1 MSLSRKT
8 PLQQKTPMKRGAPM
22 RRGSA
27 LKSSAKRMPARRS
40 TPRATKTMYRN
51 RALLDLARGRPCLLQ
66 VPDVCIGGME
76 TTVACHSNQA
86 RHGKAG
92 WLKAH
97 DWAAAWGCIACHAY
111 IDQNTTGATYDE
123 KVALWEAG
131 FQRTRLALIVLGLWP
146 IEAEVG
152 YLAVYGVTA

>member
-1 MSLSRKT
+1 MSLKRTT
-8 PLQQKTPMKRGAPM
+8 PLRQKTQMQRHAPM
-22 RRGSA
+22 RQRSA
-27 LKSSAKRMPARRS
+27 LKSSGKRMPARRS

-51 RALLDLARGRPCLLQ
+51 RALLDLAHGKACLLQ
-66 VPDVCIGGME
+66 IPDVCIGGTE

-97 DWAAAWGCIACHAY
+97 DWAAAWGCSACHAC
-111 IDQNTTGATYDE
+111 IDQNTTGASYEE

-131 FQRTRLALIVLGLWP
+131 FERTRLALIVSGLWP
-146 IEAEVG
+146 LEAEVG
-152 YLAVYGVTA
+152 FLQVYGVAA

>member
-8 PLQQKTPMKRGAPM
+8 PLQQKTPMRRGAPM
-22 RRGSA
+22 RRSSA

-51 RALLDLARGRPCLLQ
+51 RALLDLARSKPCLLQ
-66 VPDVCIGGME
+66 IPDVCIGGTE

-97 DWAAAWGCIACHAY
+97 DWAAAWGCIACHSY

-131 FQRTRLALIVLGLWP
+131 FERTRLSLIVLALWP
-146 IEAEVG
+146 LEAEVG
-152 YLAVYGVTA
+152 YLQVYGVAA

>member
-1 MSLSRKT
+1 MSLKRST
-8 PLQQKTPMKRGAPM
+8 PLRQKTPMKRCTAMRHGA
-22 RRGSA
+22 G
-27 LKSSAKRMPARRS
+27 LKSAGKRMPARRS

-51 RALLDLARGRPCLLQ
+51 RALLDLARGKPCLLQ
-66 VPDVCIGGME
+66 IPGVCIGGTE

-97 DWAAAWGCIACHAY
+97 DWAAAWGCRACHAY
-111 IDQNTTGATYDE
+111 IDQNTTGALYEE

-131 FQRTRLALIVLGLWP
+131 FQETRIALIVQGQWP
-146 IEAEVG
+146 IEGEIG
-152 YLAVYGVTA
+152 YQLLYGGAQ

>member
-1 MSLSRKT
+1 MMRRT
-8 PLQQKTPMKRGAPM
+8 PLQRKTPMKRGAPI
-22 RRGSA
+22 RQRSA
-27 LKSSAKRMPARRS
+27 LKASGKRMPARRS

-51 RALLDLARGRPCLLQ
+51 RALLNLAKGKPCLLRI
-66 VPDVCIGGME
+66 PDVCIGGTQ

-97 DWAAAWGCIACHAY
+97 DWATAWGCVACHAFT
-111 IDQNTTGATYDE
+111 DQNTTGASYDE

-131 FQRTRLALIVLGLWP
+131 FERTRLALIVSGQWP
-146 IEAEVG
+146 LEAEIG
-152 YLAVYGVTA
+152 YLQVYGVAA

>member
-1 MSLSRKT
+1 MSLKRTT
-8 PLQQKTPMKRGAPM
+8 PLRQKTQMQRHAPM
-22 RRGSA
+22 RQRSA
-27 LKSSAKRMPARRS
+27 LKSSGKRMPARRS

-51 RALLDLARGRPCLLQ
+51 RALLDLAHGKACLLQ
-66 VPDVCIGGME
+66 IPDVCIGGTE

-97 DWAAAWGCIACHAY
+97 DWAAAWGCSACHAC
-111 IDQNTTGATYDE
+111 IDQNTTGASYDE

-131 FQRTRLALIVLGLWP
+131 FERTRLALIVSGLWP
-146 IEAEVG
+146 LEAEVG
-152 YLAVYGVTA
+152 FLQVYGVAA

>member
-8 PLQQKTPMKRGAPM
+8 PLRQKTPMKRHAPI
-22 RRGSA
+22 RRRSG
-27 LKSSAKRMPARRS
+27 LKSCGKRMPGRRS

-51 RALLDLARGRPCLLQ
+51 RALLDLAHGKPCLLQ
-66 VPDVCIGGME
+66 IPDVCIGGTE

-97 DWAAAWGCIACHAY
+97 DWAAAWGCSACHAC
-111 IDQNTTGATYDE
+111 IDQNTTGASYDE

-131 FQRTRLALIVLGLWP
+131 FERTRLALIVSGLWP
-146 IEAEVG
+146 LEAEVG
-152 YLAVYGVTA
+152 FLQVYGVAA

>member
-27 LKSSAKRMPARRS
+27 LKSSGKRMPARRS

-51 RALLDLARGRPCLLQ
+51 RALLNLANGKPCLLQ
-66 VPDVCIGGME
+66 IPDVCIGGTQ

-97 DWAAAWGCIACHAY
+97 DWATAWGCVACHAY
-111 IDQNTTGATYDE
+111 IDQNAAGASYDE

-131 FQRTRLALIVLGLWP
+131 FKRTRLSLIVLGLWP
-146 IEAEVG
+146 IEAEIG
-152 YLAVYGVTA
+152 YQILYGESP